1 MNFSKKLLSLLL
13 ATVLLIGTVIPVF
26 AAGVQPRYTNISKFH
41 IGINKSTGSYDVSV
55 TGIDGTTK
63 IEVTATLY
71 ESRTAGYTRV
81 DGFTTSR
88 NSKMLTASDSY
99 SFNTSK
105 LYKVVATAKVTAN
118 GITETVTLE
127 KTA

>member
-1 MNFSKKLLSLLL
+1 MKFSKKLLSLLF
-13 ATVLLIGTVIPVF
+13 ATVLLIGTVMPVF
-26 AAGVQPRYTNISKFH
+26 AASVQPRWTNMTKMDISISK
-41 IGINKSTGSYDVSV
+41 SSGSYSVEV
-55 TGIDGTTK
+55 TGIPATTK

-81 DGFTTSR
+81 DGFTASR
-88 NSKMLTASDSY
+88 NSASLTASDSY

>member
-1 MNFSKKLLSLLL
+1 MKFSKKLLSLLL
-13 ATVLLIGTVIPVF
+13 ATVLMIGTVIPAF
-26 AAGVQPRYTNISKFH
+26 AAGIQPRWTNMTSMT
-41 IGINKSTGSYDVSV
+41 INIDKSGQAYSV
-55 TGIDGTTK
+55 TVKGIPATTK

-71 ESRTAGYTRV
+71 ESRTAGYTKV
-81 DGFTTSR
+81 DGFTASR
-88 NSKMLTASDSY
+88 NSASLTASDSY

>member
-1 MNFSKKLLSLLL
+1 MKLLKKFLS
-13 ATVLLIGTVIPVF
+13 VLLIMVILSSAIMPVY
-26 AAGVQPRYTNISKFH
+26 ASNVQPRWTNISEMTVSISK
-41 IGINKSTGSYDVSV
+41 NTGTYSV
-55 TGIDGTTK
+55 EVVGKPATTK

-81 DGFTTSR
+81 DGFTTSK
-88 NSKMLTASDSY
+88 NSSSLTASDSY

>member
-1 MNFSKKLLSLLL
+1 MKFSKKLLSLLL
-13 ATVLLIGTVIPVF
+13 ATVLLIGTVMPVF
-26 AAGVQPRYTNISKFH
+26 AASVQPRWTNMTKFD
-41 IGINKSTGSYDVSV
+41 IYINKAGGTYSVNVSGV
-55 TGIDGTTK
+55 SKTTK
-63 IEVTATLY
+63 IEVTANLY
-71 ESRTAGYTRV
+71 ESRTAGYTKV
-81 DGFTTSR
+81 DGFTASR
-88 NSKMLTASDSY
+88 NSASLTASDSY